1 MKTTAKQTARETYET
16 RQREI
21 AAMLEF
27 LKCELEAHAEKAKA
41 DGLHWGHVGDLAHIR
56 ENLKETL
63 VFAMGSRDEEVA
75 GKMIEDAVAD
85 ATTGTAKRN

>member
-21 AAMLEF
+21 AAMLEL
-27 LKCELEAHAEKAKA
+27 LKCELERDADNAKA
-41 DGLHWGHVGDLAHIR
+41 DGLDWGDVGVLGHIR

-63 VFAMGSRDEEVA
+63 VFVMGGRDEEA
-75 GKMIEDAVAD
+75 TGKMIEDAVAD
-85 ATTGTAKRN
+85 ALA

>member
-1 MKTTAKQTARETYET
+1 MKTTAKQTAGETYET

-27 LKCELEAHAEKAKA
+27 LKCELEGHAEKAKT
-41 DGLHWGHVGDLAHIR
+41 DGLTWCHVGDLAHIR

-63 VFAMGSRDEEVA
+63 VFVMGGYDEDA
-75 GKMIEDAVAD
+75 TGKMIEDAVAD
-85 ATTGTAKRN
+85 ALA

>member
-27 LKCELEAHAEKAKA
+27 LKCELEGHAQKAA
-41 DGLHWGHVGDLAHIR
+41 QDPRNWGFPGDLAHIR

-63 VFAMGSRDEEVA
+63 VFVMGGYDEDA
-75 GKMIEDAVAD
+75 TGKMIEDAVAN
-85 ATTGTAKRN
+85 ALA

>member
-21 AAMLEF
+21 AAMLDF
-27 LKCELEAHAEKAKA
+27 LKCELEANAEKAKA

-63 VFAMGSRDEEVA
+63 VFVMGGPDEEA
-75 GKMIEDAVAD
+75 TGKMIEDAIAD
-85 ATTGTAKRN
+85 AMVDTATRK